1 MAISNSLAPA
11 ITPIKQAVVN
21 QLSDSK
27 KLGKKVAQF
36 AVKAFKEISYYI
48 GVGLAC
54 ALAVVAV
61 HFALTHPV
69 TAIALVALGA
79 IAYRHSDSI
88 KFSLSIYL
96 HSIKDKL
103 GAKND
108 KWISKLS
115 DQLYF
120 GGTPLEN
127 KGHVK
132 TFKETKV
139 SSILSL
145 TESLESNIKTR
156 YTTPVSPLTWA
167 HVETNFKHLSTLKN
181 EVMSVE
187 KMHQIADHIEEEI
200 KNGKNV
206 YVYDELGEQRA
217 SLAMVAYLIKY
228 DKKLTPKQAVD
239 LVKQNRSVACFN
251 LQHLGRI
258 HEFVD
263 SLSPQDPKEEKN
275 KKIFS
280 FF

>member
-1 MAISNSLAPA
+1 MGISNSLAPA

-36 AVKAFKEISYYI
+36 AANAFKEISYYI

-61 HFALTHPV
+61 HFALTHPI

-115 DQLYF
+115 DHLYF

-132 TFKETKV
+132 TFKESKV
-139 SSILSL
+139 NSIVSL

-156 YTTPVSPLTWA
+156 YTTPISPLTWA
-167 HVETNFKHLSTLKN
+167 HLETNFRHLSTLKN

-187 KMHQIADHIEEEI
+187 KMHQIADYIEEEI
-200 KNGKNV
+200 KTGKNV

-239 LVKQNRSVACFN
+239 LVKQKRSVARFN
-251 LQHLGRI
+251 LEHLGRI

-263 SLSPQDPKEEKN
+263 SLSSQDPKEERN
-275 KKIFS
+275 KKNFT

>member
-1 MAISNSLAPA
+1 MEVSNSLAPA
-11 ITPIKQAVVN
+11 ITPTKQAAVN
-21 QLSDSK
+21 QILDSK
-27 KLGKKVAQF
+27 KLSKKVLEY
-36 AVKAFKEISYYI
+36 AVSAFKEISYYI
-48 GVGLAC
+48 AVSLAC

-61 HFALTHPV
+61 HLAFTHPI

-96 HSIKDKL
+96 HTIKDKL

-115 DQLYF
+115 DHLYF

-145 TESLESNIKTR
+145 TESLESNVKTR
-156 YTTPVSPLTWA
+156 YTSPVSPLTWA
-167 HVETNFKHLSTLKN
+167 HLQTNFKHLPTSKN

-200 KNGKNV
+200 KNDKNV

-217 SLAMVAYLIKY
+217 SLAIVAYLIKY

-239 LVKQNRSVACFN
+239 LVKQNRSVASFN
-251 LQHLGRI
+251 LQDLGRI
-258 HEFVD
+258 HEFND
-263 SLSPQDPKEEKN
+263 SLSSQERKENKN
-275 KKIFS
+275 PNIFS